1 MLAIEE
7 EYAHKYHA
15 ILSSILEQ
23 LTANEPP
30 ELFKRAG
37 LEFKPMATRLAK
49 ADGSN
54 YATNEYI
61 GKVNREETYLGLFI
75 LITRIQLLEK
85 QMKVVI

>member
-7 EYAHKYHA
+7 EYAHKYHS

-30 ELFKRAG
+30 EMFKRAG
-37 LEFKPMATRLAK
+37 LDIKPMATRLAK

-61 GKVNREETYLGLFI
+61 GRSE
-75 LITRIQLLEK
+75 
-85 QMKVVI
+85 